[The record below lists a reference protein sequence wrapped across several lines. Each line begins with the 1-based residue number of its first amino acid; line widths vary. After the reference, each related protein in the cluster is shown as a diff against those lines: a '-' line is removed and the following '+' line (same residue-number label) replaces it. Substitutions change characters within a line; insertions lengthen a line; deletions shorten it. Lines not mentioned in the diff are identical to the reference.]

1 MDFSR
6 RDFLKKTGLLAGGAG
21 VFSALPASIQKAL
34 AINPP
39 KGSTFED
46 AEHIVLLMQE
56 NRSFDHCFGTLKGVR
71 GFNDPRALRLANGN
85 PVWLQT
91 DQQQNTYHPFRLDM
105 QQTRITWMGGLP
117 HTWKDQV
124 DARNNGQYDQ
134 WLIAKRTGYKG
145 FEEQPMTLGYYTRGD
160 VPFNYAFADAFT
172 VCDQHFCSSLT
183 GTTPNRLY
191 FFSGALRKDGSAK
204 NPALV
209 RNEESDYRAESDWQ
223 TLPELLQDNGISW
236 KVYQN
241 EISLPSGLSNEAEP
255 WLSNFTDNP
264 LEWFTRFKV
273 RRSRKYEVYLV
284 NRLATYD
291 KNLKELEEKIIKN
304 PDDQKAKRVLNG
316 LRERKKY
323 YEAELE
329 RCRKELAAPLSD
341 YEQILHNNAFATNDF
356 DPDYHQ
362 TETLEY
368 NDHGTQRKMQVP
380 KSDVLANFR
389 KDVKEGKLPAISW
402 LVAPQYF
409 SDHPSAP
416 WFGAWYVS
424 EVLDIL
430 THNEELWKKTIFIL
444 TYDENDGYFDH
455 IPPFTAPDYR
465 NPATGTVS
473 AGIKNIDKEFVTMDD
488 ELQQKGVSKENAR
501 QGSIG
506 LGYRVP
512 FVVASPWSRGGYVNS
527 QVFDHTSVVQFI
539 EHFASRKA
547 GKKVQIS
554 NVSEWRRAVC
564 GDLSSVF
571 RPYNGEVIRQPEFL
585 KRNAYLQRI
594 DEAKYRP
601 VPKAIKPLSTNQVH
615 ALQLNYKETRRY
627 FRQENG
633 TKPSNALPYEL
644 YAHGSLDDAG
654 EKIRITLEAGTA
666 LFKDRSVGSPFSLYA
681 YLPYADADADH
692 QKIINRNWSFAVA
705 AGEKLE
711 YDIPLNGF
719 AGKEYHLALFGPN
732 GFYRELKGHAGEE
745 QIIATCGYNHS
756 PGKKYGQL
764 LLTIHNCSAK
774 SRQVIIK
781 DNSYEQQDIRKAV
794 APNAILNLVLSLEK
808 SYGWYDCSVLLKSH
822 QGFERRFA
830 GRVETGKE
838 SFSDPAMAQ

>member
-1 MDFSR
+1 MPIDFSR

-21 VFSALPASIQKAL
+21 VFTALPASIQKAL

-39 KGSTFED
+39 KGSSFED

-56 NRSFDHCFGTLKGVR
+56 NRSFDHCFGSLKGVR
-71 GFNDPRALRLANGN
+71 GFNDPRVLKLANGN
-85 PVWLQT
+85 PAWLQT
-91 DQQQNTYHPFRLDM
+91 DQQQNTYHPFRMDM

-117 HTWKDQV
+117 HTWRDQV

-134 WLIAKRTGYKG
+134 WLIAKKTGYKG
-145 FEEQPMTLGYYTRGD
+145 FEGQPMTLGYYTRED
-160 VPFNYAFADAFT
+160 IPFNYAFADAFT

-191 FFSGALRKDGSAK
+191 FFSGALRKDGAAQ

-209 RNEESDYRAESDWQ
+209 RNNESDYSAESDWK
-223 TLPELLQDNGISW
+223 TLPELLQDHNISW

-241 EISLPSGLSNEAEP
+241 ELSLPSGLDGEADP

-264 LEWFTRFKV
+264 LEWFTQFLG
-273 RRSRKYEVYLV
+273 RRSRKYEAYLV
-284 NRLATYD
+284 SKLAAYD
-291 KNLKELEEKIIKN
+291 NSLKELEEKTIKN

-316 LRERKKY
+316 LRDRKKY

-329 RCRKELAAPLSD
+329 RCRKELASPASD
-341 YEQILHNNAFATNDF
+341 YEQALHNNAFTTNDF
-356 DPDYHQ
+356 DPDYHH

-368 NDHGTQRKMQVP
+368 NEHGTQRKMQVP

-389 KDVKEGKLPAISW
+389 KDVKEGKLPAVSW

-430 THNEELWKKTIFIL
+430 THDEETWKKTIFIL

-465 NPATGTVS
+465 NPATGAVS

-488 ELQQKGVSKENAR
+488 ELRQKSVSKENAR
-501 QGSIG
+501 EGSIG

-512 FVVASPWSRGGYVNS
+512 FIVASPWSRGGYVNS
-527 QVFDHTSVVQFI
+527 QLFDHTSVVQFI
-539 EHFASRKA
+539 EQFASRKT
-547 GKKVQIS
+547 GKKVQLS

-571 RPYNGEVIRQPEFL
+571 RPYNGETIRQPEFL

-601 VPKAIKPLSTNQVH
+601 IPKGIKPLSTNEIQ
-615 ALQLNYKETRRY
+615 ALRSSFKDSRRY
-627 FRQENG
+627 FKQENG
-633 TKPSNALPYEL
+633 IKPSSALPYEL
-644 YAHGSLDDAG
+644 YAQGDLDEAK
-654 EKIRITLEAGTA
+654 ENIRITLEAGA
-666 LFKDRSVGSPFSLYA
+666 SFFKGSAMGSPFSLYS
-681 YLPYADADADH
+681 YIPCGDAASDQ
-692 QKIINRNWSFAVA
+692 QKIVNRNWSFAVA
-705 AGEKLE
+705 AGEKLV

-719 AGKEYHLALFGPN
+719 AGTEYHLALFGPN
-732 GFYRELKGHAGEE
+732 GFYRELKGSAEDAS
-745 QIIATCGYNHS
+745 ITVTCGYS
-756 PGKKYGQL
+756 TQAAKKYGQVQ
-764 LLTIHNCSAK
+764 LTIRNLSA
-774 SRQVIIK
+774 RTQ
-781 DNSYEQQDIRKAV
+781 
-794 APNAILNLVLSLEK
+794 
-808 SYGWYDCSVLLKSH
+808 
-822 QGFERRFA
+822 
-830 GRVETGKE
+830 
-838 SFSDPAMAQ
+838 